1 MPTRNASYKFSQE
14 QLNWVITRFENGQ
27 KVHESRVPSQEIA
40 EAAVQEWTE
49 GGGPELIV
57 E

>member
-1 MPTRNASYKFSQE
+1 MSNRTAIYEFN
-14 QLNWVITRFENGQ
+14 ENYMAWTVKRYEGGRI
-27 KVHESRVPSQEIA
+27 VHESRVESKEIA
-40 EAAVQEWTE
+40 EAAVQEWTS

>member
-1 MPTRNASYKFSQE
+1 MARNATYEFNSNFMTWTVK
-14 QLNWVITRFENGQ
+14 RFENGQ
-27 KVHESRVPSQEIA
+27 KVHESRVESKEIA

-49 GGGPELIV
+49 GGGPELII

>member
-1 MPTRNASYKFSQE
+1 MTRKATYDFDQNFMVWTVK
-14 QLNWVITRFENGQ
+14 RFENGQ
-27 KVHESRVPSQEIA
+27 KVHESRVESKEIA

-49 GGGPELIV
+49 GGGPELII